1 MLLWW
6 QLKIAANC
14 IMRYTATRVKGS
26 GGCTALCQ
34 NQGPDKFDSSG
45 STLTQIMACCLVAP
59 SHYLNQCWLIIT
71 KFQWHSSEGNFTIDI
86 LVSSHWTLLENYL
99 SKICFRSPVGQ
110 WVKDDTWAVQ
120 FSFDTF
126 KNVQCTSAL
135 LKWFYFHQYHVFP
148 IGSTILN
155 SLWPGDAA
163 WRHWFGSL
171 LAQVMACFL
180 MAPSHYLNQCWLII
194 SEVHWQSAQG
204 NFTRQTS
211 VINYLL

>member
-45 STLTQIMACCLVAP
+45 STLTQIMACCLMAP

-110 WVKDDTWAVQ
+110 WVKDNTWAVQ

-148 IGSTILN
+148 DGTKPLPEPV
-155 SLWPGDAA
+155 LTYHQW
-163 WRHWFGSL
+163 GSL
-171 LAQVMACFL
+171 TISPGQLYKTNLSHQLLTLAW
-180 MAPSHYLNQCWLII
+180 S
-194 SEVHWQSAQG
+194 
-204 NFTRQTS
+204 S
-211 VINYLL
+211 VT